1 MGQIKNIKL
10 HIVTDIKKLTI
21 TQTQPVE
28 TKYVSKSVTSA
39 HLQYTQDMEFHSS
52 EMTARSSNSVVVNVT
67 KRLRQRNPRKVR
79 WTKAFR
85 KSNGKELTIDPSL
98 EFEKKRNTPMV
109 YNREMWSKTVDA
121 VKRIEEIKTKRQ
133 NHFIKNRLKVGK
145 KLAKEVDMKEIQKN
159 IKLIQTPVKPKAKVA
174 IVEEE
179 DNRNANGYCYGD
191 QLMVQQQRQQQQQH
205 QQQQQQQ

>member
-10 HIVTDIKKLTI
+10 HIVTDIKKISI

-28 TKYVSKSVTSA
+28 TKCVSKSVTSA
-39 HLQYTQDMEFHSS
+39 HLQYTQDMEYHSS

-67 KRLRQRNPRKVR
+67 RRFKAKRNPRKVR

-109 YNREMWSKTVDA
+109 YNREVWSKTIDA
-121 VKRIEEIKTKRQ
+121 VKRIEIKT
-133 NHFIKNRLKVGK
+133 
-145 KLAKEVDMKEIQKN
+145 
-159 IKLIQTPVKPKAKVA
+159 
-174 IVEEE
+174 
-179 DNRNANGYCYGD
+179 
-191 QLMVQQQRQQQQQH
+191 
-205 QQQQQQQ
+205 